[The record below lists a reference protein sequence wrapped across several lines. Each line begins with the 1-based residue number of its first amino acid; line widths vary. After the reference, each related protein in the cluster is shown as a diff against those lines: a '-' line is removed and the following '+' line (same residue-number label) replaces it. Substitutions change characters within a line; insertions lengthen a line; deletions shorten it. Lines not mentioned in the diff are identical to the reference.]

1 MSLQNSIEV
10 DSDEPVQ
17 ELYATGIDSMLEALE
32 IANQKSDKASLGQR
46 AAGIDAHPER
56 RFKAAL
62 EKYIE
67 DELPVIR
74 KEVRLALSS
83 VMSDTQKLILSPCV
97 VHSTP
102 DFDCSSTR
110 SGCSSPSRSTSQT
123 PSTRYAPLQASLS
136 VWMSRE
142 SLSSDARC
150 LRASYAAYG
159 GLQRD
164 QGGEDRPPQGCV
176 PYLSQ
181 FVPPVDDPSADPVHN
196 LPVCEL
202 HSVKRRQG
210 CPTQQGLDDAKRSRA
225 GRMSAPYLFSLTPS
239 FDSVTI
245 RNDESFAFLLLALLQ
260 PG

>member
-10 DSDEPVQ
+10 ASDEPVQ

-83 VMSDTQKLILSPCV
+83 VKSDTQKLILSPCII
-97 VHSTP
+97 HSTP

-123 PSTRYAPLQASLS
+123 PLTRYATLQASS
-136 VWMSRE
+136 SAWMSQE
-142 SLSSDARC
+142 SLSSDARS
-150 LRASYAAYG
+150 LRASSTAYG
-159 GLQRD
+159 GLQCN
-164 QGGEDRPPQGCV
+164 QGGEDCAPQGCV

-181 FVPPVDDPSADPVHN
+181 LAPPVDDPIADLVHPYRFVN
-196 LPVCEL
+196 YTA
-202 HSVKRRQG
+202 SN
-210 CPTQQGLDDAKRSRA
+210 DAKAARLNKA
-225 GRMSAPYLFSLTPS
+225 
-239 FDSVTI
+239 
-245 RNDESFAFLLLALLQ
+245 
-260 PG
+260 